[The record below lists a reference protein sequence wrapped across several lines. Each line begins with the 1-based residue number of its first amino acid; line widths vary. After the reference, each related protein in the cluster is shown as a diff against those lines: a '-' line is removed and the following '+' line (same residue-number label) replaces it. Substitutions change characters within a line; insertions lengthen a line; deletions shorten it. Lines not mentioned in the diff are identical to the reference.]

1 VITKFVQVVVQ
12 ITLSKTVL
20 QPTEVEFGVTGKI
33 EYLYNAMGQKIQKN
47 VVDPSTTPVVTDYMN
62 GGFQYTNN
70 VLSFFP
76 HAEGYVNVTLGRRG
90 SLAFNYVYQYKDH
103 LGNNRLN
110 FSIDPLGFP
119 SPSQPNPLKIIE
131 ENHYYPFGLKHTSY
145 NTNQYEF
152 VEVENGNDYYMNV
165 SQLPAGGVSNY
176 KYKYNGKEYQDELGL
191 NVTAMDFRMYD
202 SAIGRFNGMDR
213 LSEFA
218 YSITPYRFAYNNP
231 VYWNDPTGLFENL
244 AHCPTCPNTPKFKS
258 LIDDPNNEYLYD
270 PETDTASKVLQ
281 LNEIEVEHI
290 KPSSSSSNWSSW
302 FYFHNGFTLWNDE
315 GRGNTPGLKN
325 GTIKHSINT
334 KTIPTMSGPKAM
346 RGNKN
351 WLQTLLHAISN
362 LFEAKQKGDTVEE
375 IIKEN
380 NTPPSIEK
388 QNAEPVAQREIINVL
403 LDTTHHTF
411 INPDKITI
419 RRTGKK
425 LFTGTPEQIQQSK
438 DSINKK
444 NKFYDNWWNYD

>member
-1 VITKFVQVVVQ
+1 
-12 ITLSKTVL
+12 
-20 QPTEVEFGVTGKI
+20 
-33 EYLYNAMGQKIQKN
+33 
-47 VVDPSTTPVVTDYMN
+47 
-62 GGFQYTNN
+62 
-70 VLSFFP
+70 
-76 HAEGYVNVTLGRRG
+76 
-90 SLAFNYVYQYKDH
+90 
-103 LGNNRLN
+103 
-110 FSIDPLGFP
+110 
-119 SPSQPNPLKIIE
+119 
-131 ENHYYPFGLKHTSY
+131 
-145 NTNQYEF
+145 
-152 VEVENGNDYYMNV
+152 
-165 SQLPAGGVSNY
+165 
-176 KYKYNGKEYQDELGL
+176 LGL
-191 NVTAMDFRMYD
+191 NVTAMDFRQYD
-202 SAIGRFNGMDR
+202 GAIGRFNGMDR

-380 NTPPSIEK
+380 NTPPSIEE
-388 QNAEPVAQREIINVL
+388 QNAEPVAPPKQSIVSPTIPVVQK
-403 LDTTHHTF
+403 DTVSY
-411 INPDKITI
+411 
-419 RRTGKK
+419 K
-425 LFTGTPEQIQQSK
+425 LQFWKNGPYGGVNGILKGRNNANKRALEEMKENSGL
-438 DSINKK
+438 DSIQVIQIYIN
-444 NKFYDNWWNYD
+444 N